1 MKIYNGFDR
10 FRLGI
15 SVGAF
20 ELNSIAIIQ
29 LLGWVFLP
37 VFIATGVSTLPEYM
51 SRRFG
56 GQRIRIYIACLYLL
70 LYILTKI
77 SVNIYAASLFINY
90 AFHWNIYLS
99 VLFVLVLTA
108 LCTVS
113 GGLASVIYTDTIQAV
128 IMVFGGVVLMILSY
142 KEIGG
147 IGNLYRRF
155 LTAMPSV
162 VNDEPLGNMTN
173 IWFNQTDLSGTCGK
187 PTMKSFRMLGSIYDS
202 DMPWL
207 GFFLGHTPN
216 TIW

>member
-1 MKIYNGFDR
+1 
-10 FRLGI
+10 
-15 SVGAF
+15 
-20 ELNSIAIIQ
+20 LNSIAIIQ

-37 VFIATGVSTLPEYM
+37 VFVATGVSTLPEYM

-56 GQRIRIYIACLYLL
+56 GQRIRIYIAFLYLV

-77 SVNIYAASLFINY
+77 SVNIYASSLFINY

-99 VLFVLVLTA
+99 VLFVLALTA
-108 LCTVS
+108 LGTVS
-113 GGLASVIYTDTIQAV
+113 GGLASVMYTDTIQAV
-128 IMVFGGVVLMILSY
+128 IMIFGGFVLMILSF

-147 IGNLYRRF
+147 ISNLYHRY
-155 LTAMPSV
+155 LNATPPIVQPDS
-162 VNDEPLGNMTN
+162 LGNITN
-173 IWFNQTDLSGTCGK
+173 LWLNRTSPATTCGQ
-187 PTMKSFRMLGSIYDS
+187 PTEKSFRMLRSISDP